1 MTTVQRCEPKS
12 DSLNALEEFNGMNLH
27 DSMKNLYDQDVDEIT
42 SIMCNYPALLLRKKS
57 DMHPAGRTSYRFKK
71 ELRKQVM
78 IIGKSA
84 FGPGTGT
91 PQVTAPPKV
100 ICTELDQKEV
110 EDDADW

>member
-1 MTTVQRCEPKS
+1 VE
-12 DSLNALEEFNGMNLH
+12 
-27 DSMKNLYDQDVDEIT
+27 EIT

-84 FGPGTGT
+84 FGPGAGT
-91 PQVTAPPKV
+91 P
-100 ICTELDQKEV
+100 
-110 EDDADW
+110 